1 MINQQV
7 LQGRWNEIKGRLR
20 SHWGQL
26 TDEDLPQFHGEV
38 DKLIGV
44 IQRKTGEG
52 REAIEN
58 YLGEVSGAA
67 SSAFGQTAENVR
79 RFSNQ
84 AAESVQHTAQ
94 QAAQQFRVGI
104 DEAERFVRD
113 RPRESLAIC
122 FGIGL
127 VTGVVVSMLLSSK

>member
-1 MINQQV
+1 MVNQQI
-7 LQGRWNEIKGRLR
+7 LEGRWNEIKGRLR

-26 TDEDLPQFHGEV
+26 TDDDLPQFHGEV

-52 REAIEN
+52 REAIEK
-58 YLGEVSGAA
+58 YLNEVSGTAA
-67 SSAFGQTAENVR
+67 SAFNQATETVR

-84 AAESVQHTAQ
+84 AADSMQHGAH
-94 QAAQQFRVGI
+94 QAADQLKSGM
-104 DEAERFVRD
+104 DGAERFVRE

-122 FGIGL
+122 FGAGL
-127 VTGVVVSMLLSSK
+127 VAGVLVSILLSSK

>member
-1 MINQQV
+1 MVNQQI
-7 LQGRWNEIKGRLR
+7 LQGRWNEIKGRIR

-58 YLGEVSGAA
+58 YLNEVSGTAA
-67 SSAFGQTAENVR
+67 SAFGQTAENVR

-84 AAESVQHTAQ
+84 AAENLQHTAQ
-94 QAAQQFRVGI
+94 QAAEQFRVGL
-104 DEAERFVRD
+104 DGAERFVRD

-122 FGIGL
+122 FGVGL
-127 VTGVVVSMLLSSK
+127 VTGVLVSILLSSK

>member
-1 MINQQV
+1 MINQQI

-67 SSAFGQTAENVR
+67 ASAFGQTAENVR

-94 QAAQQFRVGI
+94 QAAEQFRVGI
-104 DEAERFVRD
+104 DGAERFVRD

>member
-1 MINQQV
+1 MVNQQI

-58 YLGEVSGAA
+58 YLNEVSGTAA
-67 SSAFGQTAENVR
+67 SAFGQTAENVR

-84 AAESVQHTAQ
+84 AAENFQHSAE
-94 QAAQQFRVGI
+94 QAAAQFRAGL
-104 DEAERFVRD
+104 DGADRFVRD

-122 FGIGL
+122 FGVGL
-127 VTGVVVSMLLSSK
+127 LTGVLVSVLLSSK